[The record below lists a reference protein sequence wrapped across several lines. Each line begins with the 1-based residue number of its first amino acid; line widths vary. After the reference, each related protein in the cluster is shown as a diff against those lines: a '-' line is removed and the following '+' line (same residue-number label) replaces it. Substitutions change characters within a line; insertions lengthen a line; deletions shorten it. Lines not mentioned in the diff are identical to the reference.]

1 MVAAPVLNLSLANLS
16 LATDGPLTFSWQGWL
31 TLGVLGA
38 VLVVNALSLVAPA
51 VAFLGALAVLFL
63 SGILDETQALAG
75 FSNPGIMAIGILYVV
90 VGGVQQTGGLAWI
103 SQGILGLPKS
113 LGVAL
118 VRLMV
123 PVMGCSAFL
132 NNTPLVAMFIPV
144 VSGWARRLG
153 VSPSKLLIP
162 LSYGAIF
169 GGTCTLMGTSTNLV
183 VHGLLLAQ
191 TDYPPLSL
199 FATTAIGVPC
209 GVAGIGFIV
218 LTQGWLLP
226 DRGTPLALSG
236 EDPAASLRCYTVE
249 MVVEAQGPLVGQTIS
264 EAELRHLPGLFLAEI
279 VRGDRVLPGIS
290 PQERLQ
296 GDDRLVFVGP
306 VESVVDLQNIRG
318 LHPPRDPQAPG
329 NWPQGD
335 RLLLEAVVSATCPLV
350 GQTLGEAQF
359 RDRYNAVVLAIA
371 RHGES
376 LPGKVSHIPLRAGD
390 LLLLEAPPAFLE
402 QQRGSLDFY
411 LLSPVPDSE
420 PLRPRKAPLA
430 LGILGTMILLVGFG
444 VLTLLQAATWAALGV
459 LVTQCCS
466 RSQAL
471 HSIDWNVLVVGAAT
485 LGLSQA
491 VESTGIAATIAQ
503 LTLDRLGSDPWLC
516 LGLVYGLTSLTTEI
530 ITNSAAAALIFPIA
544 LSLAESLQVS
554 FLPFV
559 ITIMIGASASF
570 ATPIGYQ
577 TNLMVYGPGGYR
589 FTDFL
594 RLGIPLNLLF
604 GLVTWVLVPRLY
616 PFYP

>member
-1 MVAAPVLNLSLANLS
+1 
-16 LATDGPLTFSWQGWL
+16 
-31 TLGVLGA
+31 
-38 VLVVNALSLVAPA
+38 
-51 VAFLGALAVLFL
+51 
-63 SGILDETQALAG
+63 
-75 FSNPGIMAIGILYVV
+75 
-90 VGGVQQTGGLAWI
+90 
-103 SQGILGLPKS
+103 
-113 LGVAL
+113 
-118 VRLMV
+118 
-123 PVMGCSAFL
+123 
-132 NNTPLVAMFIPV
+132 
-144 VSGWARRLG
+144 
-153 VSPSKLLIP
+153 
-162 LSYGAIF
+162 
-169 GGTCTLMGTSTNLV
+169 
-183 VHGLLLAQ
+183 
-191 TDYPPLSL
+191 
-199 FATTAIGVPC
+199 
-209 GVAGIGFIV
+209 
-218 LTQGWLLP
+218 
-226 DRGTPLALSG
+226 
-236 EDPAASLRCYTVE
+236 
-249 MVVEAQGPLVGQTIS
+249 
-264 EAELRHLPGLFLAEI
+264 
-279 VRGDRVLPGIS
+279 
-290 PQERLQ
+290 
-296 GDDRLVFVGP
+296 
-306 VESVVDLQNIRG
+306 
-318 LHPPRDPQAPG
+318 
-329 NWPQGD
+329 
-335 RLLLEAVVSATCPLV
+335 
-350 GQTLGEAQF
+350 
-359 RDRYNAVVLAIA
+359 
-371 RHGES
+371 
-376 LPGKVSHIPLRAGD
+376 
-390 LLLLEAPPAFLE
+390 
-402 QQRGSLDFY
+402 
-411 LLSPVPDSE
+411 
-420 PLRPRKAPLA
+420 
-430 LGILGTMILLVGFG
+430 MILLVGFG